1 MEAIERSLRE
11 LLFGIINY
19 QKGLNGSKTGGNLFI
34 TRTCTHYYSRNW
46 HDLTFMMDFL
56 SIIRWIMD
64 YKLDYSIKY
73 LF

>member
-34 TRTCTHYYSRNW
+34 TRTCTHYYSQI
-46 HDLTFMMDFL
+46 DLTFMMDFL

-64 YKLDYSIKY
+64 YKLDYLIKY